1 MAFEMPQIS
10 RPKDVGLLPQCLQRL
25 RDAFQADIDKGI
37 APGAVVLVARHG
49 KVACFEAFGV
59 IATVG
64 RAVEVITSFKRRPGP
79 VTASSSR

>member
-1 MAFEMPQIS
+1 MAFEMPQVS
-10 RPKDVGLLPQCLQRL
+10 RPKDVGL

-64 RAVEVITSFKRRPGP
+64 RAVEVIASFKRRPGP
-79 VTASSSR
+79 VTASSSRRS